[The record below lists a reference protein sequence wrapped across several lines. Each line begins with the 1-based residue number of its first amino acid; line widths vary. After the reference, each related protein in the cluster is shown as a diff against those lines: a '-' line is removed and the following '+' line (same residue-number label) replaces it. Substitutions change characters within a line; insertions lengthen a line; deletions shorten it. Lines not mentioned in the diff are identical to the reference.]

1 MIATWLKG
9 RVSFT
14 ELMNMGIGTF
24 HYLHT
29 LVLNESRDKNAS
41 ENKANEQAMD
51 EIENAIT

>member
-1 MIATWLKG
+1 MD
-9 RVSFT
+9 
-14 ELMNMGIGTF
+14 IGTF